1 MACPS
6 DCPSAELRL
15 KRLERCLGVRLIG
28 SPENA
33 TPRVSTAGP
42 PGPPPRPRESSRRPS
57 AGAGDI
63 KEFPLQRSREPED
76 IKVSLYYSDEQ
87 IEATIKNGEVERMK
101 WTPNEE
107 KEAHIL
113 AVPAKGG

>member
-1 MACPS
+1 MF
-6 DCPSAELRL
+6 RL
-15 KRLERCLGVRLIG
+15 PGLLVRPPA
-28 SPENA
+28 PEKAPAGQVQAPA
-33 TPRVSTAGP
+33 TI
-42 PGPPPRPRESSRRPS
+42 E
-57 AGAGDI
+57 
-63 KEFPLQRSREPED
+63 EFPLQRSREPED